1 MINKKQHVLV
11 IPSWYPDNKD
21 DFKGSF
27 FREQSLGVLKHGC
40 DVGVIFPDLKSL
52 RGLKKVRLFPKIHYE
67 NDEGIRTY
75 RILWNNWFPKM
86 RPLQI
91 LFFKILGLILF
102 KRYVKEFGKPDIIH
116 CHSVMMGGWLTEKIS
131 DKYKIPF
138 VITEHN
144 SLFFQGHYEKYYTKI
159 SEICNKS
166 SLCLSVS
173 TDYSQILEKTI
184 LNSPQWIPHNNIVSP
199 KFLTTNIR
207 KKDKDPF
214 VFLSISNLSKHKN
227 VPLVLKS
234 FKKFNK
240 KYPKS
245 ILNIIGVGL
254 EESSLKTL
262 KEKLEIK
269 NVYFLGKKSRNQI
282 VQELNK
288 SNVFVL
294 GTKYETFGVVL
305 IESIS
310 MGVPVIVTDC
320 GGSYDIMNNEV
331 GRVTKQNDIEDMYNS
346 MIDVYNKYDEF
357 KPQNL
362 RDYSNSKFS
371 EEKLSTT
378 LIKHYEKILT
388 KG

>member
-1 MINKKQHVLV
+1 MNKKLHVLI

-27 FREQSLGVLKHGC
+27 FREQSLGVLKQGC
-40 DVGVIFPDLKSL
+40 DIGVIFPDLKSL
-52 RGLKKVRLFPKIHYE
+52 RGLKKVRLFPKFHYE
-67 NDEGIRTY
+67 NDEGMRIY
-75 RILWNNWFPKM
+75 RMLWSNWFIKM

-91 LFFKILGLILF
+91 LFFKILGIILF
-102 KRYVKEFGKPDIIH
+102 KRYIKEFGKPDIIH

-184 LNSPQWIPHNNIVSP
+184 PNSPQWIPHNNIVSS

-234 FKKFNK
+234 FKKFNI

-245 ILNIIGVGL
+245 KLKIIGVGL
-254 EESSLKTL
+254 EERALKTL

-269 NVYFLGKKSRNQI
+269 NVYFLGKKTRDQI
-282 VQELNK
+282 VQEFNK
-288 SNVFVL
+288 SNVFLL

-305 IESIS
+305 VESLA

-320 GGSYDIMNNEV
+320 GGSEDIMNNEV
-331 GRVTKQNDIEDMYNS
+331 GRVTKQNDVEDMYNS

-362 RDYSNSKFS
+362 RDYSNSNFS
-371 EEKLSTT
+371 EEKLSSVM
-378 LIKHYEKILT
+378 IDHYKDILMS
-388 KG
+388 